1 GALLE
6 DASRSPVLYGDPFET
21 YDADDGS
28 AALAKLDEA
37 MDSLF
42 SKKLDQVVVDKRPD
56 HVICTHW
63 LPLRRLEALRE
74 EGRFTASVTAVIPD
88 PDVCDRWTS
97 DVVTNYLV
105 AEDDLK
111 ARLQGAGIDP
121 TNVTVTG
128 TPVSPAFDEG
138 LDRDAVMREAGLK
151 ASAAT
156 VLLRPGGIG
165 DDDRV
170 VLVVKGMLEA
180 TKLLNVVVLAGKNQG
195 LVDALEGLDV
205 PGASVVKT
213 YGFVQNIHEL
223 MGVSDL
229 LVSRANPH
237 TMAEAAAAG
246 LPVLMLRPS
255 PGAEER
261 MADRVE
267 RAGCGRRAYG
277 ERDLN
282 FLLGELLSNP
292 RYLKEMRDA
301 AQRRRRSDTAH
312 AAVERIAK
320 IVK

>member
-1 GALLE
+1 
-6 DASRSPVLYGDPFET
+6 
-21 YDADDGS
+21 
-28 AALAKLDEA
+28 
-37 MDSLF
+37 M
-42 SKKLDQVVVDKRPD
+42 
-56 HVICTHW
+56 
-63 LPLRRLEALRE
+63 
-74 EGRFTASVTAVIPD
+74 
-88 PDVCDRWTS
+88 
-97 DVVTNYLV
+97 
-105 AEDDLK
+105 
-111 ARLQGAGIDP
+111 
-121 TNVTVTG
+121 TG